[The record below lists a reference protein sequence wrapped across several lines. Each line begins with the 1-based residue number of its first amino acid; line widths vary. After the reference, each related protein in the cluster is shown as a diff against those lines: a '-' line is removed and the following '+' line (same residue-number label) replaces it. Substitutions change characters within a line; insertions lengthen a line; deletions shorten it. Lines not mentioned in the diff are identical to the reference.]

1 MRLAFLEFDLAEA
14 AKIYKIA
21 IFLGGVISE
30 TWATK
35 LLIANIYIQILL
47 IKSRDKFN

>member
-1 MRLAFLEFDLAEA
+1 MTLLTILTDHCIQVKIAYAPMRLAFLEFDLAEA

-30 TWATK
+30 T
-35 LLIANIYIQILL
+35 
-47 IKSRDKFN
+47 